1 MEATWIVDVIWR
13 DVAFWGEGR
22 ARCRTPAA
30 ARLMRRVV
38 LLGPWP
44 RPLGFWMEGRAIV
57 ALREEEGE
65 WAVWECRVRWIM
77 LDQGVREK
85 PMSSRERRW
94 PER

>member
-1 MEATWIVDVIWR
+1 
-13 DVAFWGEGR
+13 
-22 ARCRTPAA
+22 
-30 ARLMRRVV
+30 
-38 LLGPWP
+38 
-44 RPLGFWMEGRAIV
+44 MEGRAIV

-85 PMSSRERRW
+85 PISSRLRRW